1 VTTPGY
7 VRLTCDDPALDVTV
21 LLGPDPVHV
30 TSGVGGWQVT
40 ARPRQVGMTTWAGV
54 EPIQLSLSLMFDGWA
69 SSRSQEAVLRR
80 VFAVARGDDE
90 SPPGVLRVHGIPL
103 PARRWVIEDVEY
115 GDVVLST
122 GVGGVAVHE
131 RLRQALT
138 LTLREYVPPSY
149 LQLRKHALR
158 GGKGKTRVVTSKHG
172 DTPAKIAHRQHC
184 KWTDL
189 RTLNPKLVH
198 KANQALKTGT
208 KLRVPVA
215 DTTKHKARGRKGT
228 GHATKR
234 DA

>member
-69 SSRSQEAVLRR
+69 SSRSQEA
-80 VFAVARGDDE
+80 
-90 SPPGVLRVHGIPL
+90 
-103 PARRWVIEDVEY
+103 
-115 GDVVLST
+115 
-122 GVGGVAVHE
+122 
-131 RLRQALT
+131 
-138 LTLREYVPPSY
+138 
-149 LQLRKHALR
+149 
-158 GGKGKTRVVTSKHG
+158 
-172 DTPAKIAHRQHC
+172 
-184 KWTDL
+184 
-189 RTLNPKLVH
+189 
-198 KANQALKTGT
+198 LKTGT